1 MSGDS
6 ADAILAALE
15 PVVAGVA
22 ATFGRSCEV
31 VLHDFRRPDGSVV
44 AIAGELTGRHVGGS
58 MSEIGMSMLAQ
69 GDEATSRLNYVTA
82 TASGRLV
89 KSSTVALRDEHG
101 RVFGAFCVNMDVT
114 ALRQA
119 GDVLAELA
127 GADPPANA
135 GITTTFTDDFDEV
148 VDAVVRAEEHAL
160 AKPVDSLT
168 RQERLRLL
176 TTLDRRGVFAV
187 RRAAP
192 RVAARLGISRASLY
206 ADLAECRSTGRAADA
221 DRSLHHNDDPEHHP
235 RERKDVP

>member
-6 ADAILAALE
+6 ADAVLAALE
-15 PVVAGVA
+15 PVVAGLA

-31 VLHDFRRPDGSVV
+31 VLHDFRRPHGSVV
-44 AIAGELTGRHVGGS
+44 AIAGELTGRHIGGS
-58 MSEIGMSMLAQ
+58 MSEIGMGILAQ
-69 GDEATSRLNYVTA
+69 GDEATSRLNYVTR
-82 TASGRLV
+82 TASGRVL
-89 KSSTVALRDEHG
+89 KSSTMPLRDEQG

-114 ALRQA
+114 ALRQT

-127 GADPPANA
+127 GAGSVAVAD
-135 GITTTFTDDFDEV
+135 TTTFTDDFDEV
-148 VDAVVRAEEHAL
+148 VDAVVRAEEHSL

-206 ADLAECRSTGRAADA
+206 ADLAECRKSTGDEVE
-221 DRSLHHNDDPEHHP
+221 DT
-235 RERKDVP
+235 